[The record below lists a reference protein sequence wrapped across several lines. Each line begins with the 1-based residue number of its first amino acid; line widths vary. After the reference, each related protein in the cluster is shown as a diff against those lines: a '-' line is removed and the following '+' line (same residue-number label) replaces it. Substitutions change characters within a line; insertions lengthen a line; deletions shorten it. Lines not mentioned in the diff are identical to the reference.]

1 MDHQNTIPSQL
12 SPDTIPSV
20 LSPEPSSLRERRAAS
35 RSGSWLGWLA
45 AGLVLLALFVV
56 LS

>member
-20 LSPEPSSLRERRAAS
+20 LSLESTSPRDTGRSP
-35 RSGSWLGWLA
+35 SGSWLGWLLA
-45 AGLVLLALFVV
+45 VLAIVLLIAL
-56 LS
+56 LA